1 MWRFSKSTVSN
12 MTKNICGEY
21 LQNLKLELAAQIEI
35 LKTGLSKNA
44 NGVK

>member
-1 MWRFSKSTVSN
+1 VVN
-12 MTKNICGEY
+12 